1 MNAPQLN
8 CLLSEEEVME
18 KWNKLDNAA
27 KIFPATI
34 EQSETRVFRFYCELT
49 EDVRPDILQQAVE
62 LAVVQL
68 PQFLKILRTGLFW
81 YYLENTNLK
90 PIVKEEC
97 QTPCSHIY
105 RYGHQDLLFNVTYY
119 KKRINLEVFHV
130 LADGAGAIQFLK
142 FILAAYINILYPG
155 TLPLDDPLLKNT
167 VAVEDMDVDSF
178 STYYTGGKNPRKIKK
193 SWVWR
198 LHGKRRPELD
208 LNVTEGVVSV
218 KQVLALAHEHHAT
231 MTEFLVAVFIKAII
245 LQLNAL
251 DLKKTLVIDV
261 PINLR
266 NYFPSETTRNFF
278 VMMPI
283 EYRPTSRD
291 DSIQMICESIS
302 QEFAK
307 IITLENLAG
316 RINSYGAF
324 ERLIPMR
331 LVPLFLKDPGLRFI
345 NFVTKRFITGCVS
358 NLGKVT
364 LPEPLNHYV
373 NQWGVYSSTLN
384 IQAECISFKDR
395 LTIGITE
402 AFYDVT
408 VIYTFFELL
417 KNMGIEAEIHTNTPA
432 VIHTIDTEISSASA
446 AKPGDH
452 LSADEPCRDRLSATE
467 PKPVERKKYWADPT
481 VKREAQPSD
490 VFPVPKAPSH
500 EIRSLLKLVNILFIL
515 LVIVYAFF
523 YIATG
528 QQYDGFIVLCI
539 NTFFMWHSVVSGT
552 LNKKSVLRK
561 LFISFA
567 WTSAIYLFIDIFTG
581 WNQWSV
587 SIQVPIFAFFNI
599 VLSLLVAYLMPTNT
613 TRSEIL
619 LFVSWET
626 MIGIIPFV
634 LTLVG
639 FLHFSLLPIAVG
651 LICLLLLIVMMLFR
665 WRSLKYEYTKIFHF

>member
-1 MNAPQLN
+1 MK
-8 CLLSEEEVME
+8 

-49 EDVRPDILQQAVE
+49 EDVQPDILQQAVE
-62 LAVVQL
+62 QAVIQL

-90 PIVKEEC
+90 PIVKEES

-130 LADGAGAIQFLK
+130 LADGAGAIHLLK
-142 FILAAYINILYPG
+142 FILAAYINILHPG

-167 VAVEDMDVDSF
+167 VAIEDMEVDAF
-178 STYYTGGKNPRKIKK
+178 STYYTGEKNPRKMKK

-208 LNVTEGVVSV
+208 LNITEGVVSV
-218 KQVLALAHEHHAT
+218 KQVLSLAHQYNVT

-245 LQLNAL
+245 LQLNRL
-251 DLKKTLVIDV
+251 DIKKTLVIDV

-302 QEFAK
+302 QEFAR
-307 IITLENLAG
+307 IITIENLVG
-316 RINSYGAF
+316 RINSYGSF
-324 ERLIPMR
+324 ERLMPMR
-331 LVPLFLKDPGLRFI
+331 LVPLFLKDPGLRLV
-345 NFVTKRFITGCVS
+345 NFMTKRFITGCVS

-364 LPEPLNHYV
+364 LPEALECYV

-384 IQAECISFKDR
+384 IQMECISFKDR
-395 LTIGITE
+395 LTIGISE

-417 KNMGIEAEIHTNTPA
+417 KSMGAEAEIHTNTPA
-432 VIHTIDTEISSASA
+432 VIME
-446 AKPGDH
+446 
-452 LSADEPCRDRLSATE
+452 E
-467 PKPVERKKYWADPT
+467 KKKSYWADPT
-481 VKREAQPSD
+481 VEHAEKPED
-490 VFPVPKAPSH
+490 VFPALNTSH
-500 EIRSLLKLVNILFIL
+500 HRIRSLLKATNILAIL
-515 LVIVYAFF
+515 LVIAHALF
-523 YIATG
+523 YIATD
-528 QQYDGFIVLCI
+528 QPHYGFIVICI
-539 NTFFMWHSVVSGT
+539 NTFLIWLSVVSGM
-552 LNKKSVLRK
+552 LNKKSILRK
-561 LFISFA
+561 LFMTYV
-567 WTSAIYLFIDIFTG
+567 WTSGAYLFIDIFTG
-581 WNQWSV
+581 WNQWSLT
-587 SIQVPIFAFFNI
+587 SQVPTFALVNI
-599 VLSLLVAYLMPTNT
+599 VISLLVANLLPTDT
-613 TRSEIL
+613 TRSEIT
-619 LFVSWET
+619 LFVSWEAI
-626 MIGIIPFV
+626 IGIIPFI
-634 LTLVG
+634 LTLTG
-639 FLHFSLLPIAVG
+639 ILHFALVPVAVG
-651 LICLLLLIVMMLFR
+651 LICLLLLLLMVLFR
-665 WRSLKYEYTKIFHF
+665 WRSLKHEYKKTFHF